1 MDVPVADATPSPV
14 VPDAAG
20 EQTVTFRATA
30 NDVIEP
36 DNSISCNSNTP
47 DFFHPEN
54 KYYRKY
60 SLADSGV
67 TTDLVVSNVEV
78 GIQEATS
85 LSGTQPIRVSLY
97 ALQGEFLLENLTV
110 LGAKN
115 VDVVDQGIGILA
127 VPIDNVV
134 VPAGYIL
141 VVEVTTPD
149 GQPDSN
155 RFFIG
160 SNTDV
165 EAQPSYIVA
174 PSGGCAI
181 DKPTETA
188 LLGIPDLLMAIVLNV
203 TGVDTSE

>member
-1 MDVPVADATPSPV
+1 VTAAADAGALDDPDNPTADAAPSPI

-30 NDVIEP
+30 SDTIEP
-36 DNSISCNSNTP
+36 DNSVSCNSNTP
-47 DFFHPEN
+47 DFFHAEN
-54 KYYRKY
+54 KYYRTY
-60 SLADSGV
+60 SLTDLGV
-67 TTDLVVSNVEV
+67 TTDLVVTNVDV

-85 LSGTQPIRVSLY
+85 LGGTQPIRVTLY
-97 ALQGEFLLENLTV
+97 TLQGDFLLANLTP

-115 VDVVDQGIGILA
+115 VDVADQVGQVLP
-127 VPIDNVV
+127 VPMDNIV
-134 VPAGYIL
+134 VPAGSLL

-149 GQPDSN
+149 GQLTSN

-160 SNTDV
+160 SNKGA

-181 DKPTETA
+181 NEPTAT
-188 LLGIPDLLMAIVLNV
+188 V
-203 TGVDTSE
+203 T